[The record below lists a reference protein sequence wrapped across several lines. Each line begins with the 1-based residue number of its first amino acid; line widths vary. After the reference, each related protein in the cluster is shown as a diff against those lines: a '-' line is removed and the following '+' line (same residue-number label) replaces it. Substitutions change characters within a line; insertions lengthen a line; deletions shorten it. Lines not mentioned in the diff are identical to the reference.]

1 MMDEQKME
9 SRIQALEHTLR
20 LAMILVVVNM
30 TISFAALAITFVV
43 LLTGD

>member
-1 MMDEQKME
+1 MDEQKME
-9 SRIQALEHTLR
+9 SRIQNLEHSLK

-43 LLTGD
+43 LFTSD

>member
-1 MMDEQKME
+1 MDEQKME
-9 SRIQALEHTLR
+9 NRIQALEHTLR

-43 LLTGD
+43 LFTNE

>member
-1 MMDEQKME
+1 MDEQKME
-9 SRIQALEHTLR
+9 SRIKALEHTLR

-43 LLTGD
+43 LLIGD

>member
-9 SRIQALEHTLR
+9 SRIQTLEHTLK

-30 TISFAALAITFVV
+30 TISLAALAITFVV
-43 LLTGD
+43 LLIGD

>member
-9 SRIQALEHTLR
+9 SRIQTLEHTLK

-43 LLTGD
+43 LFTSD